1 MEEKQYISS
10 DELNST
16 IIQKKIDYHPCYG
29 TKNVKKHARVHL
41 PVAPLCNIQCNYCD
55 RQYDCVNESRP
66 GVTSRVLK
74 PNEVQDYL
82 TKVTT
87 RIPQIKV
94 VGIAGPGDPLANP
107 EEVLYSLELTKKYFP
122 SQKLCLSTN
131 GLMLPDYVKDLNS
144 IGLEYITVTV
154 NAVDPAIAQ
163 NIYAWVS
170 YDHKIYSGKMGAE
183 LLLARQKEGIRKA
196 AEYGLIVKIN
206 TILIPDI
213 NNQHIKH
220 LASEV
225 RELGADLL
233 NLVPLIPIGSTNFA
247 SKRAPSKEELIRG
260 RDIAR
265 HYINIMQHC
274 QQCRADAV
282 GLLGNDQS
290 IQFKD
295 NLHSNYCYPARKCKV
310 TV

>member
-10 DELNST
+10 DEFTSSEF
-16 IIQKKIDYHPCYG
+16 QKMIDYHPCYS
-29 TKNVKKHARVHL
+29 TKNVNKHARVHL
-41 PVAPLCNIQCNYCD
+41 PIAPQCNIHCNYCD

-66 GVTSRVLK
+66 GVTNRVLK

-82 TKVTT
+82 STVTT
-87 RIPQIKV
+87 LIPQTRV

-107 EEVLYSLELTKKYFP
+107 EEVFCSLDLIKKFFP

-131 GLMLPDYVKDLNS
+131 GLMLPEYIKDLVS
-144 IGLEYITVTV
+144 IGLEYLTVTV
-154 NAVDPAIAQ
+154 NAVDPVIAQ
-163 NIYAWVS
+163 RIYSWVS
-170 YDHKIYSGKMGAE
+170 YNHQIYKGRTGAE

-213 NNQHIKH
+213 NDQHIKH
-220 LASEV
+220 IASKV

-247 SKRAPSKEELIRG
+247 LKRAPSKEELSRG
-260 RDIAR
+260 RDTAR
-265 HYINIMQHC
+265 QYINIMQHC

-282 GLLGNDQS
+282 GLLRNDQS
-290 IQFKD
+290 IYFKD

-310 TV
+310 AV